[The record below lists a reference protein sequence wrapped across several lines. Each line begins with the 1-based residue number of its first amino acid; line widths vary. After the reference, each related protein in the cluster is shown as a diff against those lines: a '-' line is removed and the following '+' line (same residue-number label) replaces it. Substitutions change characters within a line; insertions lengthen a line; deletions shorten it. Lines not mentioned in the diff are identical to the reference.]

1 MVDHFVLAGMEWEK
15 AMVDHFVLAGMEWE
29 KAMVD
34 HFVHGVGESK
44 R

>member
-15 AMVDHFVLAGMEWE
+15 AMVDHFVL
-29 KAMVD
+29 
-34 HFVHGVGESK
+34 GVGESK